1 MKSRE
6 DIESL
11 IEHYKIQLDDVEYEE
26 SKISNYT
33 APEQVSTIKF
43 NKHSLK
49 NVIKILE
56 LLSLQD

>member
-11 IEHYKIQLDDVEYEE
+11 IEHYKDQLDDVEYEE

-33 APEQVSTIKF
+33 APQQVRSIEF

-49 NVIKILE
+49 NVIKVLE
-56 LLSLQD
+56 FILQD